1 MREACPDSEIIYME
15 GNHENRIL
23 RAITDNA
30 DEIVHL
36 RPADDLDGSPVLSV
50 DRLLGLQHLDVEYHG
65 PYGASYW
72 LWDKVRVHHGNVVRP
87 KGGGTVTAMLNNSTH
102 SQIVGH
108 IHRREHACKTIENAE
123 GTVVIEAMSPGC
135 LCRLDGAV
143 PHAAGSSVL
152 NWQQGL
158 GVAHKKGD
166 KVHMRLLPILD
177 NQIVI
182 HGEVFTGQDNI
193 SELKETS
200 GLPFD

>member
-1 MREACPDSEIIYME
+1 MRKACPEAEIVYME
-15 GNHENRIL
+15 GNHEHRIL

-36 RPADDLDGSPVLSV
+36 RPAHDLDGSTVLSV
-50 DRLLGLQHLDVEYHG
+50 DRLLGLKDLDVEYHG

-72 LWDKVRVHHGNVVRP
+72 LWDEIRVHHGNVVRP

-108 IHRREHACKTIENAE
+108 IHRREYACKTIQNSG
-123 GTVVIEAMSPGC
+123 GTKIIEAMSPGC

-158 GVAHKKGD
+158 GLVHKNQD
-166 KVHMRLLPILD
+166 KLHMHVLPIVD

-182 HGEVFTGQDNI
+182 HGKAFTGEDRI
-193 SELKETS
+193 DELRQSS
-200 GLPFD
+200 GLPF